1 VEARVS
7 AGGNALV
14 REAAMWCGALLRHL
28 PGGIGIRLRRALWTR
43 RLQAGRNL
51 VIQEG
56 VTLAG
61 DITAG
66 DDVALSR
73 GSSIYAERGA
83 CRLGSRVGLGIH
95 SMIDANDG
103 GEVVIGDDVLIA
115 TGCVLRASNHQF
127 RDPVRPINAQGHSG
141 GRIAVGNDVWLG
153 ANVVVV
159 AGVTIGDH
167 AIVGAGAVV
176 TKDVEPWTIVGG
188 VPAQPIGRRP
198 AA

>member
-1 VEARVS
+1 VS
-7 AGGNALV
+7 RLLREGGMWWDALV
-14 REAAMWCGALLRHL
+14 RFL
-28 PGGIGIRLRRALWTR
+28 PGGIGIRMRRALWTG
-43 RLQAGRNL
+43 RLRAGRNL

-56 VTLAG
+56 VTLEG

-73 GSSIYAERGA
+73 GATIYAVRGS

-95 SMIDANDG
+95 SMIDANEG

-115 TGCVLRASNHQF
+115 TGCVLRASNHQY
-127 RDPVRPINAQGHSG
+127 RDPARPINAQGHTG
-141 GRIAVGNDVWLG
+141 GRIQLGNDVWLG